1 MRHRPS
7 RQCDPASA
15 VRGGVSLV
23 EVLVV
28 IGIIALLLAIALPA
42 IQSARETARQ
52 TQCKDHLRQIG
63 VALQNHQSQYG
74 ALPQDGLNGY
84 GFGTFVLP
92 QLDQSPLYERISP
105 LTTPL
110 PDPAAATPGVHDTV
124 LEVFR
129 CASYSGTDR
138 LEPSQF
144 GRSNYLGTSD
154 LFTEPTDLA
163 DVLDGESQT
172 IAVGET
178 TRDHAWALPGTGSC
192 SAPPNSGDYGSR
204 HPGGVHVVMCDASV
218 RFISDTIDAAI
229 FSALGTPHG
238 NEAVG
243 AF

>member
-1 MRHRPS
+1 MRHRQP
-7 RQCDPASA
+7 RQRNAAPAA
-15 VRGGVSLV
+15 RGGVSLV

-42 IQSARETARQ
+42 IQSARESARQ

-63 VALQNHQSQYG
+63 VALQNHQSQHG
-74 ALPQDGLNGY
+74 HLPQDGLNGY
-84 GFGTFVLP
+84 GFATFLLP

-110 PDPAAATPGVHDTV
+110 PDPTAATPGVHDTV
-124 LEVFR
+124 LEAFR
-129 CASYSGTDR
+129 CPSFDGPER
-138 LEPSQF
+138 LQPSKF
-144 GRSNYLGTSD
+144 ARSNYLGTSE
-154 LFTEPTDLA
+154 LFGEATDLA

-172 IAVGET
+172 IAAGET

-192 SAPPNSGDYGSR
+192 SAPPNSGDYGSQ
-204 HPGGVHVVMCDASV
+204 HPGGAHFVMCDASV

-238 NEAVG
+238 DEPVG